1 MRNKASFLF
10 DIMLVFLNALG
21 FLLALGDTMA
31 LTEILFCRPV
41 PAVGAILLLS
51 VLSVLAVSGKDGKRI
66 RRHVCLGM
74 ALYVLFALCFRER
87 LADGLARALQDAAA
101 VLKGRY
107 GLDFLWEWSAD
118 AKEAYLLPAAEQSVL
133 FVLFPV
139 IALMGYGVVR
149 GRGLLIALTNVFWFA
164 AACATD
170 RFPEDGS
177 VWICVFGTAAAV
189 IRSAYRED
197 RRAGKRAVLF
207 GMAALLPVA
216 LFTELILLPAADE
229 KYEEI
234 APIREG
240 LYDRVNEEWIPEFQS
255 ALAQLGKKSADVDG
269 RLSKREPPE
278 YTDEAVYR
286 VTTDRQP
293 QTTVYLRGFI
303 GKTYEGDLWG
313 TAEDADVKRYY
324 KKQGYELPES
334 GAAFLNLTY
343 EAFRYGA
350 DGFIEIE
357 ELAGKGSCSLYPY
370 CAGMTEEDRVSLD
383 GRVARRGSSYTF
395 PYHTLRNDISA
406 KQLSGEAA
414 ELERNYRDYVYAE
427 YAEYP
432 EEKLPKLT
440 AFLEQ
445 SGFRSGDLFDS
456 VSDVLNYL
464 RGHAR
469 YNLETPG
476 TPRGE
481 DFVEYF
487 LLERQEGYCVH
498 FASSAVLMLRYLGV
512 PARYAAG
519 YAVAASAFTKTE
531 DGNYTATV
539 LDRQAHAWVEVYL
552 DGVGWIPVEMTPGA
566 DAYPRDNTM
575 EQLQFTGGLVADFAD
590 RQESAQEIPEDGQE
604 TAEPDGEASGENPE
618 EQGGMSDAEPQRP
631 DADEADRTE
640 GGENATE
647 AGGSDLGDLL
657 TELFGISSAGKADT
671 PEDGSGV
678 PGNENDGNGTG
689 APGKENDG
697 SGSGAPGNENG
708 GGVQDAPGSVSKER
722 FVIDPQLKAAIG
734 KALKL
739 TGTALLAGGLLLLL
753 RRSLYRRML
762 RAAAREKVF
771 MLDRNLRLLLWIAG
785 QKGTVSSDDGEA
797 AAYERLLE
805 KCAFSGQK
813 PTEQELGTVVTFCR
827 RRAGEAYKRLPFYKR
842 PFYRFF
848 DVYR

>member
-1 MRNKASFLF
+1 MRNKDSFLF
-10 DIMLVFLNALG
+10 DSMLVFLNALG
-21 FLLALGDTMA
+21 FSLALGDAMA
-31 LTEILFCRPV
+31 LKEILFCRPV
-41 PAVGAILLLS
+41 PAVGAILLLGM
-51 VLSVLAVSGKDGKRI
+51 LSVLQVSGKDGKRI

-74 ALYVLFALCFRER
+74 VLYVLLALLFRER
-87 LADGLARALQDAAA
+87 LADGLAWALQDAAA

-118 AKEAYLLPAAEQSVL
+118 AEEAYLLFAAERSVL

-139 IALMGYGVVR
+139 FALMGYGVVR
-149 GRGLLIALTNVFWFA
+149 GRGRLIVLTDGLWFA

-170 RFPEDGS
+170 HFPGDGS

-189 IRSAYRED
+189 IRSAYRDD
-197 RRAGKRAVLF
+197 RRAGKRAALF
-207 GMAALLPVA
+207 GMVALFPVA
-216 LFTELILLPAADE
+216 LLTERILLPATDE

-240 LYDRVNEEWIPEFQS
+240 LYDRVNEEWIPQLQS
-255 ALAQLGKKSADVDG
+255 ALEQLGKKSADVDG
-269 RLSKREPPE
+269 RLSKKEPPE
-278 YTDEAVYR
+278 YTDAAVYR

-303 GKTYEGDLWG
+303 GKTYEGDSWG
-313 TAEDADVKRYY
+313 AAEDTDVKRYY
-324 KKQGYELPES
+324 RKQEYALPES

-370 CAGMTEEDRVSLD
+370 GAGMTEEDGVSLD

-395 PYHTLRNDISA
+395 PYHTLRSDISA

-414 ELERNYRDYVYAE
+414 ELERNYRDYVHAE
-427 YAEYP
+427 YSEYP
-432 EEKLPKLT
+432 AEKLPKLT

-464 RGHAR
+464 REHAR

-498 FASSAVLMLRYLGV
+498 FASTAVLMLRYLGV

-531 DGNYTATV
+531 DGDYTATV

-575 EQLQFTGGLVADFAD
+575 EQLQFTGRLVADFAD
-590 RQESAQEIPEDGQE
+590 RQESVPEDGQE
-604 TAEPDGEASGENPE
+604 TAEPDGEASVEENPE
-618 EQGGMSDAEPQRP
+618 EQEGRSDAAPQSP
-631 DADEADRTE
+631 DADETE
-640 GGENATE
+640 GGENAAETD
-647 AGGSDLGDLL
+647 GSDHGDLL
-657 TELFGISSAGKADT
+657 AELFGISSADKAD
-671 PEDGSGV
+671 V
-678 PGNENDGNGTG
+678 PGSENG
-689 APGKENDG
+689 G
-697 SGSGAPGNENG
+697 SGSDAPGNGSSGSGSDVQGNENG
-708 GGVQDAPGSVSKER
+708 GEDPAGSVAKER
-722 FVIDPQLKAAIG
+722 AVFSPRLRAAIG
-734 KALKL
+734 RGLKL
-739 TGTALLAGGLLLLL
+739 TGTVLLAGSLLLLL
-753 RRSLYRRML
+753 RKSLYRRML

-771 MLDRNLRLLLWIAG
+771 MLDRNLRLLLWISG
-785 QKGTVSSDDGEA
+785 QRGMVSSDGGEA

-813 PTEQELGTVVTFCR
+813 PTEQELGAVVTFCR

-842 PFYRFF
+842 VFYRFF